1 MWISNNFFSLTEIPK
16 VLFFFFVLIHLL
28 SDLWY
33 KAKVHYLI
41 IYIFQDYYSVAVV
54 DGQIEARF
62 NGGNGEATIVSEDVY
77 NDGNYHT
84 ITVLK
89 AHRK

>member
-1 MWISNNFFSLTEIPK
+1 M
-16 VLFFFFVLIHLL
+16 VLFYASNLL
-28 SDLWY
+28 HNKLL
-33 KAKVHYLI
+33 KFKVCCLTI
-41 IYIFQDYYSVAVV
+41 IFQDYYSVAVV
-54 DGQIEARF
+54 DGEIEARF
-62 NGGNGEATIVSEDVY
+62 NGGNGEAKIVSDESY

>member
-1 MWISNNFFSLTEIPK
+1 M
-16 VLFFFFVLIHLL
+16 
-28 SDLWY
+28 
-33 KAKVHYLI
+33 
-41 IYIFQDYYSVAVV
+41 YIFQDYYSVAVV